1 MSKEEP
7 LKQIFH
13 LLQDNIHAYMQSSD
27 HYIKM
32 REGPIRRSR
41 SIKASSCP
49 TNPKSTKYYGVKDQG
64 TSVTPPESPTECQ
77 CLCHQQFSGRHCNFS
92 TSKVMP
98 EINVLDLNKTLY
110 EQTISKRP
118 DITLPESANA
128 TVEGKDDEE
137 VCLPTLKCPL
147 TQDTEN
153 LERFVLHN
161 VMEQQLS
168 VMREN
173 TDLKIQMQEV
183 QKHIKIVQKDQ
194 EDHENTN
201 HHLTLINDILSKVLC
216 TQKRSEILCDK
227 LSELREFC
235 DSIRKTVGQDF
246 RQIGRELGIEP
257 DILNNIE
264 DEYSDADECLHQIIL
279 EWSTRTETP
288 SYHALVTACCN
299 VNPDILKCK
308 PLEEEKAR
316 VLERSYSMLCDEML
330 EVPLLPHL
338 ISDGVMSL
346 KMQRYILQPKTHD
359 QRICRLL
366 NILRTR
372 QNGFEALLSALD
384 LSDQRH
390 VSDQLKNVSF

>member
-1 MSKEEP
+1 
-7 LKQIFH
+7 
-13 LLQDNIHAYMQSSD
+13 
-27 HYIKM
+27 
-32 REGPIRRSR
+32 
-41 SIKASSCP
+41 
-49 TNPKSTKYYGVKDQG
+49 
-64 TSVTPPESPTECQ
+64 
-77 CLCHQQFSGRHCNFS
+77 
-92 TSKVMP
+92 
-98 EINVLDLNKTLY
+98 
-110 EQTISKRP
+110 
-118 DITLPESANA
+118 
-128 TVEGKDDEE
+128 
-137 VCLPTLKCPL
+137 
-147 TQDTEN
+147 
-153 LERFVLHN
+153 
-161 VMEQQLS
+161 MEQQLS
-168 VMREN
+168 IMREN

-183 QKHIKIVQKDQ
+183 LKHIKSVQKDQ
-194 EDHENTN
+194 EDHENMN

-227 LSELREFC
+227 LCEGLCRVTDKGKKLPAELREFC

-308 PLEEEKAR
+308 PLEEKKAR
-316 VLERSYSMLCDEML
+316 VLDRSYSMMCDEML
-330 EVPLLPHL
+330 EIPLLPHL

-366 NILRTR
+366 NILKTR

-384 LSDQRH
+384 LSDQSH
-390 VSDQLKNVSF
+390 VSDQLKAALSRQTGETLTQPEGSCTEDDVPGKMTQPCILRQKRFPSCESLDSDDSKGPAYEILMKIQDIITKAVFPDKHTP